1 MVPRLLH
8 LLPLLFLTLAITAC
22 ASKPATTVDVDAAK
36 QSRPNILFIFTDDHA
51 SQSISAYGS
60 KINQTPNID
69 RIANEGAIFL
79 NSFCGNSICGP
90 SRASILTGLH
100 AHANGFKDNTSKFDS
115 SQQTFPKLL
124 QKAGY
129 NTAMIGKYHLWDKP
143 KGFDFWQILP
153 GQGEYYNPDLITP
166 DGRIRVEGHC
176 TNVVTDIGLDWLE
189 NKRDK
194 DKPFM
199 LMLQH
204 KAPHRTWMPAPEEL
218 SLYRDHDIPEPDT
231 LFDDY
236 KGRGPA
242 AANQEMEID
251 RHMFY
256 AYDLYCPLE
265 KDEALYKYYDGK
277 IGRLNDKQR
286 AEWDKWF
293 EPENEA
299 FRKAKPN
306 MSDKE
311 IVRWKY
317 QRYVKNYLRC
327 IAGVDRNIGRVL
339 DYLDQNPELKENTI
353 VIYSSDQGFYLGEHG
368 WYDKR
373 WMYEES
379 LAMPLVVR
387 WPGVIKPGTR
397 VEELVQNIDYAPTF
411 LDIAGAKPETPMQGR
426 SLLDLARKDAEPWR
440 DSVYYH
446 YYEYQRFAHMVPP
459 HEGIRTDRFSLMHF
473 YHEKHRY
480 WELYDLDKDPQQVKS
495 VYNDPAYAETIK
507 KLKVELKGLKQQYQV
522 GVAEPAKVDKPPK
535 GKEYK

>member
-1 MVPRLLH
+1 MVLAACSAKNT
-8 LLPLLFLTLAITAC
+8 TL
-22 ASKPATTVDVDAAK
+22 VDVDAAK
-36 QSRPNILFIFTDDHA
+36 QSRPNIIFIFTDDHA
-51 SQSISAYGS
+51 VQSIGAYGS
-60 KINQTPNID
+60 VINETPHID

-100 AHANGFKDNTSKFDS
+100 SHANGFKDNTSRFNS
-115 SQQTFPKLL
+115 GQQTFPKLL

-129 NTAMIGKYHLWDKP
+129 NTAMIGKYHLWDTP
-143 KGFDFWQILP
+143 KGFDYWKILP

-166 DGRIRVEGHC
+166 EGRIRVEGHC
-176 TNVVTDIGLDWLE
+176 TNVVTDIGLEWLD

-218 SLYRDHDIPEPDT
+218 HLYRDHDIPEPPT

-236 KGRGPA
+236 EGRGPA
-242 AANQEMEID
+242 AADQTMEID
-251 RHMFY
+251 RHMYF
-256 AYDLYCPLE
+256 AYDLYCPID
-265 KDEALYKYYDGK
+265 KNEALYKIYEGK
-277 IGRLNDKQR
+277 IGRLNEKQR
-286 AEWDKWF
+286 ADWDKWY

-306 MSDKE
+306 MSDE
-311 IVRWKY
+311 EVVRWKY

-339 DYLDQNPELKENTI
+339 KYLDDNPELKENTI
-353 VIYSSDQGFYLGEHG
+353 VVYSSDQGFYLGEHG

-411 LDIAGAKPETPMQGR
+411 LDIAGTTPETPMQGR
-426 SLLDLARKDAEPWR
+426 SLLDLARADAEQWR
-440 DSVYYH
+440 DAVYYH
-446 YYEYQRFAHMVPP
+446 YYEYRRNVHNVPP

-473 YHEKHRY
+473 YGEKQGY
-480 WELYDLDKDPQQVKS
+480 WELYDLDKDPQQVSS
-495 VYNDPAYAETIK
+495 VYNDPSYADTIK
-507 KLKVELKGLKQQYQV
+507 ELKMGLEGLRKQYQV
-522 GVAEPAKVDKPPK
+522 GVNEPTKVDK
-535 GKEYK
+535 

>member
-1 MVPRLLH
+1 MVPRFSTCLLIF
-8 LLPLLFLTLAITAC
+8 LLGLSSAYHTN
-22 ASKPATTVDVDAAK
+22 AADEPTK
-36 QSRPNILFIFTDDHA
+36 RPNIVFIFTDDHA
-51 SQSISAYGS
+51 VQSIGAYDS
-60 KINQTPNID
+60 VINETPNID

-90 SRASILTGLH
+90 SRATILTGLH
-100 AHANGFKDNTSKFDS
+100 SHANGFKTNTDRFDS

-129 NTAMIGKYHLWDKP
+129 TTAMIGKYHLWGDP
-143 KGFDFWQILP
+143 VGFDHWMVLP
-153 GQGEYYNPDLITP
+153 GQGEYYNPDLLTP
-166 DGRIRVEGHC
+166 EGRIRIPGHC
-176 TNVVTDIGLDWLE
+176 TNVVTDLGLKWLE
-189 NKRDK
+189 EGRDK

-218 SLYRDHDIPEPDT
+218 HLYRDKDIPEPPT

-236 KGRGPA
+236 EGRGPA
-242 AANQEMEID
+242 AADQTMEID
-251 RHMFY
+251 RHMYF
-256 AYDLYCPLE
+256 AYDLYCPI
-265 KDEALYKYYDGK
+265 DESEPLFKVHQRKLA
-277 IGRLNDKQR
+277 RMTPEQR
-286 AEWDKWF
+286 AEWDKWY

-299 FRKAKPN
+299 FRKARPT
-306 MSDKE
+306 MSDKD

-339 DYLDQNPELKENTI
+339 DYLDDNPGLKENTI

-379 LAMPLVVR
+379 LAMPLVAR

-411 LDIAGAKPETPMQGR
+411 LDIAGTKPETPMQGR
-426 SLLDLARKDAEPWR
+426 SLMDLLDEDAEPWR
-440 DSVYYH
+440 DAVYYH
-446 YYEYQRFAHMVPP
+446 YYEYARNIHNVPP
-459 HEGIRTDRFSLMHF
+459 HEGIRTKQFSLMHF
-473 YHEKHRY
+473 YGPKQGY
-480 WELYDLDKDPQQVKS
+480 WEFYNLDKDPQQLKS
-495 VYNDPAYAETIK
+495 VYNDPVYAETIK
-507 KLKVELKGLKQQYQV
+507 KLKIDLQDLQKQYRV
-522 GVAEPAKVDKPPK
+522 GVDKPAK
-535 GKEYK
+535 AGK

>member
-1 MVPRLLH
+1 MVPRFPCFLSLVV
-8 LLPLLFLTLAITAC
+8 LFLC
-22 ASKPATTVDVDAAK
+22 ASACSSTQPTLTDIDQAK
-36 QSRPNILFIFTDDHA
+36 AKRPNILFIFTDDHA

-60 KINQTPNID
+60 VINQTPHID
-69 RIANEGAIFL
+69 RIASEGAIFL

-90 SRASILTGLH
+90 SRATILTGLH
-100 AHANGFKDNTSKFDS
+100 SHTNGFMTNTNRFDS

-124 QKAGY
+124 QQAGY
-129 NTAMIGKYHLWDKP
+129 ATAMIGKYHLHDTP
-143 KGFDFWQILP
+143 RGFDFWQVLP
-153 GQGEYYNPDLITP
+153 GQGEYYNPDLITEN
-166 DGRIRVEGHC
+166 GRIKVQGHC

-189 NKRDK
+189 NGRDK

-218 SLYRDHDIPEPDT
+218 SLYRDHDIPEPST

-236 KGRGPA
+236 EGRGPA
-242 AANQEMEID
+242 AADQEMEID
-251 RHMFY
+251 RHMFF
-256 AYDLYCPLE
+256 AYDLYCPLD
-265 KDEALYKYYDGK
+265 KNEALYQAYERK
-277 IGRLNDKQR
+277 IGRLTPAQR
-286 AEWDKWF
+286 AEWDKWY

-299 FRKAKPN
+299 FRKAKPT
-306 MSDKE
+306 MSDKD

-339 DYLDQNPELKENTI
+339 QYLDDNPELKEKTI
-353 VIYSSDQGFYLGEHG
+353 VVYSSDQGFYLGEHG

-397 VEELVQNIDYAPTF
+397 IKELVQNIDYAPTF
-411 LDIAGAKPETPMQGR
+411 LDIASVAPETPMQGR
-426 SLLDLARKDAEPWR
+426 SLLDLARKDVGAWR
-440 DSVYYH
+440 DGIYYH
-446 YYEYQRFAHMVPP
+446 YYEYQRNVHHVPP
-459 HEGIRTDRFSLMHF
+459 HYGIRTDSYSLMHF
-473 YHEKHRY
+473 YHEKHDY
-480 WELYDLDKDPQQVKS
+480 WELYDLKKDPKQLKS
-495 VYNDPAYAETIK
+495 VYDDPAYAETIK
-507 KLKVELKGLKQQYQV
+507 RLKVELKALQEQYQV
-522 GVAEPAKVDKPPK
+522 GVDEPAKVDKPPK

>member
-1 MVPRLLH
+1 MVTRLVCFLS
-8 LLPLLFLTLAITAC
+8 LFVVILMGSAC
-22 ASKPATTVDVDAAK
+22 SSGPATAVDVDVAK
-36 QSRPNILFIFTDDHA
+36 QSKPNIIFIFTDDHA

-60 KINQTPNID
+60 KINQTPHID
-69 RIANEGAIFL
+69 RIASEGAIFL

-100 AHANGFKDNTSKFDS
+100 SHANGFKTNTDRFDS

-129 NTAMIGKYHLWDKP
+129 ATAMIGKYHLWGDP
-143 KGFDFWQILP
+143 VGFDHWMVLP

-166 DGRIRVEGHC
+166 DGRVRIPGHC
-176 TNVVTDIGLDWLE
+176 TNVVTDLGLGWLE
-189 NKRDK
+189 EGRDK

-218 SLYRDHDIPEPDT
+218 GLYRDRDIPEPDT

-242 AANQEMEID
+242 AAETTMEID
-251 RHMFY
+251 RHMFF
-256 AYDLYCPLE
+256 AYDLYCPLD
-265 KDEALYKYYDGK
+265 KDEALYEHYERK
-277 IGRLNDKQR
+277 IGRLNEEQR
-286 AEWDKWF
+286 ADWDKWF

-299 FRKAKPN
+299 FRKAKPS
-306 MSDKE
+306 MSDKD

-339 DYLDQNPELKENTI
+339 SYLDDNPELKENTI

-411 LDIAGAKPETPMQGR
+411 LDIAGTKPETAMHGR
-426 SLLDLARKDAEPWR
+426 SLLDLARNNVGAWR
-440 DSVYYH
+440 DGVYYH
-446 YYEYQRFAHMVPP
+446 YYEYQRYVHNVPP
-459 HEGIRTDRFSLMHF
+459 HEGVRTDGFSLMHF
-473 YHEKHRY
+473 YGPKQGY
-480 WELYDLDKDPQQVKS
+480 WELYDLQKDPQQLTS
-495 VYNDPAYAETIK
+495 VYDDPAYKETTAD
-507 KLKVELKGLKQQYQV
+507 LKQRLEALKKQYKA
-522 GVAEPAKVDKPPK
+522 GVDKPSKVDK
-535 GKEYK
+535 

>member
-1 MVPRLLH
+1 MVPRLIS
-8 LLPLLFLTLAITAC
+8 LLPLVLLCLAIVTPAN
-22 ASKPATTVDVDAAK
+22 AQAKPDK
-36 QSRPNILFIFTDDHA
+36 RPNILFIFTDDHA

-60 KINQTPNID
+60 KINQTPHID
-69 RIANEGAIFL
+69 RIASEGAIFL

-100 AHANGFKDNTSKFDS
+100 SHANGFMTNTNRFDS

-124 QKAGY
+124 QKTGY
-129 NTAMIGKYHLWDKP
+129 TTAMIGKYHLHDTP
-143 KGFDFWQILP
+143 KGFDHWMILP
-153 GQGEYYNPDLITP
+153 GQGEYYNPDFITP
-166 DGRIRVEGHC
+166 DGRKKVEGHC
-176 TNVVTDIGLDWLE
+176 TNVVTDLGLDWLKE
-189 NKRDK
+189 GRDK

-218 SLYRDHDIPEPDT
+218 GMYRDADIPEPDT

-236 KGRGPA
+236 KGRGKGA
-242 AANQEMEID
+242 AQTEMEID
-251 RHMFY
+251 KHMFF
-256 AYDLYCPLE
+256 AYDLYCPLDQ
-265 KDEALYKYYDGK
+265 DEALYKYYERK
-277 IGRLNDKQR
+277 IGRLNPEQR

-299 FRKAKPN
+299 FRKNKASMTP
-306 MSDKE
+306 KE
-311 IVRWKY
+311 IEQWKY

-339 DYLDQNPELKENTI
+339 QYLDDNPEIKKNTI

-411 LDIAGAKPETPMQGR
+411 LEIAGTKPETPMHGR
-426 SLLDLARKDAEPWR
+426 SLLE
-440 DSVYYH
+440 
-446 YYEYQRFAHMVPP
+446 
-459 HEGIRTDRFSLMHF
+459 LM
-473 YHEKHRY
+473 
-480 WELYDLDKDPQQVKS
+480 
-495 VYNDPAYAETIK
+495 
-507 KLKVELKGLKQQYQV
+507 
-522 GVAEPAKVDKPPK
+522 
-535 GKEYK
+535 